1 MAVSLHVDTDFL
13 TAARAAVDR
22 GQSLVLSIRGEDAV
36 EEFEGDDARTLLD
49 ALTNP
54 PVDAASQLPAIL
66 TTGQAADLLGVSRPT
81 VVKLVDDG
89 VLPAE
94 RVGTHRRLRTEDV
107 LAHRARAAQTRAA
120 ALDEIT
126 RLSEDLG
133 LYE

>member
-54 PVDAASQLPAIL
+54 HVDAASQLPAIL